1 MAEVACTVDRR
12 SLSRLFPGLRFVG
25 ALRLAFDFRK
35 LIIAAL
41 GLLLL
46 QLGWTLLDSLF
57 PAMDGVTP
65 HLSTRSRAPDI
76 QLEALSWSWSE
87 FSSIHG
93 RVSEPF
99 QVLAAPMLVLFR
111 PGSAWLTMLHALSSV
126 VWLFVVWGICGGAIC
141 RIAIVQVARLQ
152 QTGIA
157 QALKFSFRRASTLI
171 VAPLLPVL
179 GISLCALIGSGF
191 ALMSRLGIA
200 GRTVTGIL
208 LFIPLFLGLVMT
220 LLAAGLLAGW
230 PLLHAA
236 VAGGAEDTLDAF
248 SRVFGYLSQRLG
260 SFVALVGLAWLLGMI
275 GTLLVA
281 LLAGGV
287 IRLTL
292 WNLGP
297 ATEAQFELIE
307 AGFAR
312 ASGIAGMMH
321 AFWLG
326 VVRLLAHSWVYSFFW
341 TAAALLYLWL
351 RQDVDGTP
359 WDEIES
365 GRTDLHTAAGPG
377 GAVPDASQ
385 SASASSSIRKG
396 RSLALE
402 RRLGLKN

>member
-1 MAEVACTVDRR
+1 M
-12 SLSRLFPGLRFVG
+12 G

-35 LIIAAL
+35 LVIAAI

-46 QLGWTLLDSLF
+46 ELGWSLLDSLF
-57 PAMDGVTP
+57 RDMEAVAPRLFNT
-65 HLSTRSRAPDI
+65 SRAPDI
-76 QLEALSWSWSE
+76 QLEALSLSWTE
-87 FSSIHG
+87 FSSIHA

-99 QVLAAPMLVLFR
+99 QVLAAPTLVLFR
-111 PGSAWLTMLHALSSV
+111 PGSGWLTMLHALSSL

-152 QTGIA
+152 QTGVA
-157 QALKFSFRRASTLI
+157 QALKFSFRRAATLI
-171 VAPLLPVL
+171 IAPLLPLL

-208 LFIPLFLGLVMT
+208 LFIPLLLALVMT

-248 SRVFGYLSQRLG
+248 SRVFGYLSQRIG

-297 ATEAQFELIE
+297 PTEAQFDLIE
-307 AGFAR
+307 AGFVR
-312 ASGIAGMMH
+312 AGGVAGMMH

-326 VVRLLAHSWVYSFFW
+326 AVRLLAHAWVYSFFW

-365 GRTDLHTAAGPG
+365 GRTDLMHTAAGPS

-385 SASASSSIRKG
+385 PASASS
-396 RSLALE
+396 
-402 RRLGLKN
+402 